1 MRFGKIL
8 MVGVAASILFG
19 SPVYAA
25 GKKAKA
31 EWTST
36 WTYNKSSKTWK
47 KKAVKVKTSGS
58 DLYEKMRKKY
68 GSYRIGE
75 RP

>member
-1 MRFGKIL
+1 MRFGKII

-25 GKKAKA
+25 GKKKKPAT

-47 KKAVKVKTSGS
+47 KKAVKKSTECWV
-58 DLYEKMRKKY
+58 DVYLRNRDKKK
-68 GSYRIGE
+68 
-75 RP
+75 

>member
-8 MVGVAASILFG
+8 MVGMAASILFG
-19 SPVYAA
+19 SPAYAA
-25 GKKAKA
+25 GKKAKT

-47 KKAVKVKTSGS
+47 KKAVKKSNECWIETYLRNR
-58 DLYEKMRKKY
+58 DKKK
-68 GSYRIGE
+68 
-75 RP
+75 